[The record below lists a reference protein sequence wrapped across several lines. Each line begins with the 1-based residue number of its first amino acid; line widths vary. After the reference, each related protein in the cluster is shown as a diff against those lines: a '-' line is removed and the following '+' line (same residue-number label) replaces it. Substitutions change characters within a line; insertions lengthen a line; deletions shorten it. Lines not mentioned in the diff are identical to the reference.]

1 MLVYNLVKK
10 QSLPREV
17 HRLRRPGAML
27 EREKD
32 ARLQHDQEPILTT
45 ASFVSETHRN
55 TDLWNSR
62 AM

>member
-10 QSLPREV
+10 QSLAREV

-27 EREKD
+27 EREKN
-32 ARLQHDQEPILTT
+32 APLQHDQESIVTI
-45 ASFVSETHRN
+45 ASFVSETDGN
-55 TDLWNSR
+55 TELRNSR